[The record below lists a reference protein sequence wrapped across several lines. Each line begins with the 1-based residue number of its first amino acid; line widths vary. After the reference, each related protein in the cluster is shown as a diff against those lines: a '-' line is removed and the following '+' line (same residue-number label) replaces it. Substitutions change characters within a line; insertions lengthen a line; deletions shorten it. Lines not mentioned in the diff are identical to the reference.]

1 MPHRNPDFFTIVVGA
16 SSSIFGGVTRW
27 YESNLFGTKFN
38 VWLFLFDMGMSAIA
52 GVGIYWLVWELGQ
65 PDSVCA
71 MAAAV
76 TGNIGSR
83 IFDIAQ
89 VLLRKRTGMDMSEKK
104 ESK

>member
-1 MPHRNPDFFTIVVGA
+1 MHRNPDFFTVVVGGFA
-16 SSSIFGGVTRW
+16 SLFGGLARW
-27 YESNLFGTKFN
+27 YSANLFGAKFN
-38 VWLFLFDMGMSAIA
+38 PTNFAFDMVMSAIA

-83 IFDIAQ
+83 VFDIFQ
-89 VLLRKRTGMDMSEKK
+89 VLLRKRGIELDDVERK
-104 ESK
+104 